1 MRYNLTYEVSKDG
14 EVIAVVK
21 GMRRVAQIAGL
32 STTRCAYACKRGI
45 PTSTGYMIKKV
56 KTEFKDGVIYAFYDV
71 YKDGELVAER
81 LRPEEAEDL
90 TGVSYR
96 TIRHSAQYNKP
107 VKQEYLFVRNKKN

>member
-1 MRYNLTYEVSKDG
+1 MA
-14 EVIAVVK
+14 IVK
-21 GMRRVAQIAGL
+21 GMTQVSKVVGL
-32 STTRCAYACKRGI
+32 SETRCAYACKCGI
-45 PTSTGYMIKKV
+45 PTSTGYIIK
-56 KTEFKDGVIYAFYDV
+56 VINKEPKNGFQYAYFDV
-71 YKDGELVAER
+71 YKDGELIAEH